1 MIAALPDPPTATSVL
16 ALVQSIEHR
25 GSAEPAA
32 LAFKNALL
40 RAGLEIDAA
49 GGLAAL
55 EAMAYAVAADDPD
68 RADAR
73 MEILR
78 AAWVGLLPATGER
91 ICR

>member
-16 ALVQSIEHR
+16 ALVQSIER
-25 GSAEPAA
+25 RDAAAPAA

-40 RAGLEIDAA
+40 RAGLEIDGA

-55 EAMAYAVAADDPD
+55 EAMADAVAADDPD
-68 RADAR
+68 RANAR
-73 MEILR
+73 LDILR

-91 ICR
+91 TWR

>member
-16 ALVQSIEHR
+16 ALIQSIER
-25 GSAEPAA
+25 RDPDAPAA

-40 RAGLEIDAA
+40 RAGLEIDGA

-55 EAMAYAVAADDPD
+55 EAMADAVVVDDPD

-73 MEILR
+73 LTILR
-78 AAWVGLLPATGER
+78 AAWAGLLPAASER
-91 ICR
+91 TR